1 MSNNPSMVPISGY
14 SSNPFLS
21 YRESDVLPNS
31 ESSRVFICGTVRNCE
46 RFLEPAF
53 NNIKKIVE
61 LFADFH
67 IIMAFDESE
76 DKTLLV
82 LTQYKQEFG
91 NKMDI
96 LVNRNPMS
104 VHRTENISNAR
115 NSCLNKMRDRV
126 QTGFAADYF
135 IMMDMDDVCSG
146 SMDIDV
152 FKRAMNKS
160 DQWESVS
167 FNKHGYYD
175 LWALSIDSYVY
186 SCWGWSENP
195 WMVVEQMRTY
205 IIDKLSK
212 IPADQFAECRSA
224 FNGFAMYK
232 TSVFLDCHYD
242 WRMPKQYMTLE
253 ELKENQQLVGMS
265 SRSPLD
271 AQTDEPD
278 CEHRAFHMMAIAKHD
293 ARIRITPECLF
304 Y

>member
-1 MSNNPSMVPISGY
+1 MNINDEQCDFLY
-14 SSNPFLS
+14 SKM
-21 YRESDVLPNS
+21 PNS

-91 NKMDI
+91 DKMDI

-186 SCWGWSENP
+186 SCWGWLENP

-224 FNGFAMYK
+224 FNGFAVYK

-278 CEHRAFHMMAIAKHD
+278 CEHRAFHMMAIAKHG